1 MNVAGGCST
10 AAAGCPGLL
19 VRDTWPGSME
29 VERSESEMQ
38 TGQEARAKCLGH
50 KEMLKAW

>member
-29 VERSESEMQ
+29 PERSESGMQ
-38 TGQEARAKCLGH
+38 TGQGARAKCPGH